1 MPGKPRLPVVIRCR
15 ERMCTCGSA
24 TDCYA
29 VNAQFWDQIAMLTGL
44 GGRYSGH
51 SRICVKK

>member
-1 MPGKPRLPVVIRCR
+1 MPGKLRLPEVIRCR